1 MSVIPGTFDPLPGTP
16 EHGFLTLW
24 PTVDPART
32 TFADLVEYEGAVK
45 ARDWP
50 QAIGIL
56 ERCGATGAD
65 QARRFAAILAGRKHN
80 PSDDWR
86 EGVRERL
93 RAQRTQESGSP
104 WIQDPATH
112 ARMVAAVRASDE
124 RGKADRPVYLPVP
137 PGGEQALWDVIPPA
151 HEEARDAWTL
161 GHLAWSD
168 GRPAIQPTVLLTLRQ
183 MVVMGKVEEVAG
195 PSGPAFRRTAARLG
209 NPAAAPLSQAQKDR
223 AAGARWV
230 RGLSRSEVFDLGDDL
245 VLGSFDWRA
254 WNLPAKPSPAFLTGA
269 DQARMDLE

>member
-1 MSVIPGTFDPLPGTP
+1 MTVIPGTFDPLPGTP

-32 TFADLVEYEGAVK
+32 TFADLVAYESAVK
-45 ARDWP
+45 GRDWP
-50 QAIGIL
+50 EAIGIL

-93 RAQRTQESGSP
+93 RAQRTAE
-104 WIQDPATH
+104 
-112 ARMVAAVRASDE
+112 
-124 RGKADRPVYLPVP
+124 RPVYLPVP
-137 PGGEQALWDVIPPA
+137 PGGEQKLWEVIPPA

-168 GRPAIQPTVLLTLRQ
+168 GRPGIQPTVLLTLRQ

-195 PSGPAFRRTAARLG
+195 PSGPAFRRTASRVG
-209 NPAAAPLSQAQKDR
+209 NPAAVPLSQAQKDR

-230 RGLSRSEVFDLGDDL
+230 RGLSRSEVFELGDDL

-254 WNLPAKPSPAFLTGA
+254 WNLPAKPSPAFLSGA